1 MEAKKFPIAF
11 FIPLQFAVYF
21 PPVNTEV
28 SVHQR
33 IKRGCSRAARRH
45 AHLRKVVS
53 LSGLAIT
60 LLVLATT
67 CLAQD
72 QGEQELSRQ
81 SKDESKEPLDEEV
94 STQSSG
100 WSVDRW
106 YIFTSI
112 YTLHTD
118 PEPEHVNNQKMLG
131 LEVQM
136 TNNWLF
142 GFASFDNSFGQR
154 SEYLYAGYKWALFR
168 SDYWYF
174 KLTGGLLYGYKEP
187 YEDKIPLNGLG
198 VAPVILPVLGFRYKW
213 FATEVSFAGTAALNL
228 SAGIS
233 F

>member
-1 MEAKKFPIAF
+1 M
-11 FIPLQFAVYF
+11 
-21 PPVNTEV
+21 
-28 SVHQR
+28 HQR
-33 IKRGCSRAARRH
+33 IKRGCVRAARRR
-45 AHLRKVVS
+45 APVS
-53 LSGLAIT
+53 ILVRLPGLVIA
-60 LLVLATT
+60 LLFLAAP

-72 QGEQELSRQ
+72 QREQGSPTQ
-81 SKDESKEPLDEEV
+81 TKDVANEPLDEDT

-131 LEVQM
+131 IEAQM

-168 SDYWYF
+168 SEHWYF

-198 VAPVILPVLGFRYKW
+198 IAPIILPVLGFRYKW
-213 FATEVSFAGTAALNL
+213 FATEVSFAGTAALTL

>member
-1 MEAKKFPIAF
+1 
-11 FIPLQFAVYF
+11 
-21 PPVNTEV
+21 
-28 SVHQR
+28 VHQG
-33 IKRGCSRAARRH
+33 IKRGCLQAARRH
-45 AHLRKVVS
+45 AY
-53 LSGLAIT
+53 LSKAVRLSCLAFW
-60 LLVLATT
+60 LLFLATP

-72 QGEQELSRQ
+72 QGGQESSTQ
-81 SKDESKEPLDEEV
+81 TKDAANEPLDEES

-112 YTLHTD
+112 YTVHTD

-131 LEVQM
+131 LEMQM

-168 SDYWYF
+168 SDHWYF

-187 YEDKIPLNGLG
+187 FEDKIPLNGLG
-198 VAPVILPVLGFRYKW
+198 IAPVILPVLGFRYKW